1 MANDRRLDT
10 ISCELL
16 ATVGGYLIFFVERFG
31 SAYKCESLML
41 VCLFYIAVIHFE
53 CVFLAIF
60 SVFCKITTTMICAD
74 SMFASSRSF
83 FILRRARLFHSD

>member
-41 VCLFYIAVIHFE
+41 VCLFYIAVIHF
-53 CVFLAIF
+53 
-60 SVFCKITTTMICAD
+60 
-74 SMFASSRSF
+74 
-83 FILRRARLFHSD
+83 